1 MKIGELAARTGTTRR
16 QLRFYEDR
24 GLFHATRSE
33 NNYRDYDE
41 LVVERVRQIR
51 ELLSCGLSTRLIQAI
66 LPCLDAPDSPIRFAG
81 ATDQTV
87 AMLELECARLTERIE
102 VMTHSRNAVATYLAD
117 LRDIRYPVT
126 AAMVDSNDP

>member
-1 MKIGELAARTGTTRR
+1 MTAAVPTAPATAVPRNLSWRAHFGISGAQGPTR
-16 QLRFYEDR
+16 
-24 GLFHATRSE
+24 AE

-41 LVVERVRQIR
+41 PVIERVRQIR

-66 LPCLDAPDSPIRFAG
+66 LPCIDAPDSPIRFAG

-102 VMTHSRNAVATYLAD
+102 AMTHSRDAVATYLED
-117 LRDIRYPVT
+117 LRDIRYPAT
-126 AAMVDSNDP
+126 RAG